1 MKVRY
6 KIYKNKMQGNI
17 SERYQVNKKVYGRKW
32 EAFVKKGHEKMTIM
46 FIPHNEK
53 KIFNFQ
59 ISKFTISFFVF
70 LFLIVVVSSS
80 YAVIKNAA
88 VKREEEKLMTNYR
101 DVRSQLLRYEKM
113 TTQVSDLVDEIK
125 PDIEELYSLTA
136 GNEDVENIWDK
147 EEQAVKHDPT
157 PDERRINAM
166 LPEEVFMLRELQR
179 DILNA
184 TNTVKTVKN
193 FVDVRSKVV
202 NDTPSIIPNSGHI
215 TSLFGW
221 RRSPFGFGRDFHTG
235 IDIAA
240 PEGVEVRATAP
251 GEVITAGW
259 GGGYGNL
266 VRIKHKYGFET
277 LYGHNSRLAV
287 RQGQFVTKGQVIAY
301 IGSTGST
308 TGNHC
313 HYEIRLGSVAIN
325 PYPYMSKMW

>member
-1 MKVRY
+1 
-6 KIYKNKMQGNI
+6 MQGNI
-17 SERYQVNKKVYGRKW
+17 SERYLVKKKVYGRKW

-59 ISKFTISFFVF
+59 ISKFTISFFLF
-70 LFLIVVVSSS
+70 LFLIVVISSS
-80 YAVIKNAA
+80 YAVIKNAT
-88 VKREEEKLMTNYR
+88 VKREEEKLLTNYH
-101 DVRSQLLRYEKM
+101 DVRSQLLRYERM
-113 TTQVSDLVDEIK
+113 TTQVSDLIDEIK

-136 GNEDVENIWDK
+136 GNEDVENIW
-147 EEQAVKHDPT
+147 EEGDHAAKHELT

-166 LPEEVFMLRELQR
+166 LPEEVFMLRDLQR
-179 DILNA
+179 DVLNA

-193 FVDVRSKVV
+193 FIDVRSKVV

-240 PEGVEVRATAP
+240 PEGTEVRATAP
-251 GEVITAGW
+251 GEVVSAGW

-266 VRIKHKYGFET
+266 VRVKHKYGFET

-287 RQGQFVTKGQVIAY
+287 HQGQFVEKGQVLAY
-301 IGSTGST
+301 VGSTGST

>member
-1 MKVRY
+1 MKVEYR
-6 KIYKNKMQGNI
+6 IYKSRIKRTV
-17 SERYQVNKKVYGRKW
+17 SEQYQIKSRVWGKRW

-53 KIFNFQ
+53 RIFNFQ
-59 ISKFTISFFVF
+59 ISKFTISFFAF
-70 LFLIVVVSSS
+70 LFFIIVITSA

-88 VKREEEKLMTNYR
+88 VKREEEKLLSNYR

-113 TTQVSDLVDEIK
+113 TNQVSDLVDDIK
-125 PDIEELYSLTA
+125 PDIEELYSLAA
-136 GNEDVENIWDK
+136 GNEDIGNLWEQGSVLSK
-147 EEQAVKHDPT
+147 ELT
-157 PDERRINAM
+157 PEEKRIHSM

-179 DILNA
+179 DMLNA

-193 FVDVRSKVV
+193 FVDVRSKVI
-202 NDTPSIIPNSGHI
+202 NETPSMIPNSGHI

-240 PEGVEVRATAP
+240 SEGTEIRVTAP
-251 GEVITAGW
+251 GKVVSAGW
-259 GGGYGNL
+259 SGGYGFM
-266 VRIKHKYGFET
+266 VRVQHNYGFET
-277 LYGHNSRLAV
+277 IYGHCSRLAV
-287 RQGQFVTKGQVIAY
+287 QAGQDVKKGQVVGY
-301 IGSTGST
+301 VGSTGST

-325 PYPYMSKMW
+325 PYPYMSKIW

>member
-1 MKVRY
+1 MKPQY
-6 KIYKNKMQGNI
+6 KVYRKRSF
-17 SERYQVNKKVYGRKW
+17 SESFQVSKKVWGRRW

-70 LFLIVVVSSS
+70 LFFLVLMSSS

-88 VKREEEKLMTNYR
+88 VKREEEKLMSNYR
-101 DVRSQLLRYEKM
+101 DVRSQLYRYEKM
-113 TTQVSDLVDEIK
+113 TNKVAGIVDDLK

-136 GNEDVENIWDK
+136 GNEDMGNIWNSEDTAPRV
-147 EEQAVKHDPT
+147 ETQ
-157 PDERRINAM
+157 DEKSVRAM
-166 LPEEVFMLRELQR
+166 LPEEIFMLRELQH
-179 DILNA
+179 DILSA
-184 TNTVKTVKN
+184 TNTIKTVKN

-202 NDTPSIIPNSGHI
+202 NDTPSIVPTNGHI

-240 PEGVEVRATAP
+240 PEGTEVRATAP
-251 GEVITAGW
+251 GEIVGAGW
-259 GGGYGNL
+259 SGGYGNL

-277 LYGHNSRLAV
+277 LYGHNSRMAV
-287 RQGQFVTKGQVIAY
+287 HVGQIVQKGQVVSYVGA
-301 IGSTGST
+301 TGSA
-308 TGNHC
+308 TGNHS
-313 HYEIRLGSVAIN
+313 HYEIRLGGVAIN